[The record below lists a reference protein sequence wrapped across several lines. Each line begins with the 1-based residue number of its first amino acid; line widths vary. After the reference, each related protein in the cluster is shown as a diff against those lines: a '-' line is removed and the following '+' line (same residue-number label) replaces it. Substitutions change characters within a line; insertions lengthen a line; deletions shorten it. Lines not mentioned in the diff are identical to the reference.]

1 MTYTN
6 LFEYSRA
13 RATDPATSKEAGSLA
28 RRLAQA
34 DQRSIVR
41 ALTEAG
47 RAMAAEEIS
56 DHLGWGDHVRVNR
69 RLSELTDQS
78 AIERTD
84 ERHQN
89 RSGRHAF
96 RYRVIGGVGD
106 VKTGA

>member
-1 MTYTN
+1 MTYAD
-6 LFEYSRA
+6 LFDYSRA

-28 RRLAQA
+28 RSLAQA

-56 DHLGWGDHVRVNR
+56 DHLGWGDHVRCNR
-69 RLSELTDQS
+69 RLSELVDL
-78 AIERTD
+78 AEIERTD

-96 RYRVIGGVGD
+96 RYRI
-106 VKTGA
+106 KPA